1 MKAAEREFTI
11 LLVDDEEQILLGTSL
26 MLRNGGFSHVE
37 AIRDSREVLPFLSGR
52 RVTVIILDL
61 FMPYLRGQ
69 ELIEI
74 IAREYPHM
82 PVIVMTATD
91 ELNTAVEC
99 MKRGA
104 FDYLVKP
111 VDKNRLISC
120 VRKALEVNSLKE
132 EVSSLKEHLL
142 CDEIKN
148 GAAFSHI
155 ITASKK
161 MRAIFHYMEVVAPSN
176 QPVLIYGETGTG
188 KELIA
193 RALHSL
199 SGCTGNFV
207 AVNSAG
213 LDDHMFS
220 DALFGHRKGSFT
232 GAEHERAGFI
242 GTAAKGTLF
251 LDEIGDLR
259 ETSQIKLLRLLQEQE
274 YYPVGSDTPKQSRA
288 RIVAA
293 TNRDPKELVKA
304 GVLRSDLYFRLCTH
318 QIDLPPLRKRLEDLQ
333 LLVDHF
339 LVKASNMFHREKPGY
354 SSELICLLSSYAF
367 PGNIRELESI
377 IFDAVARHESG
388 VLSLKNFRPQV
399 NQKVC
404 EGNRSEDQS
413 YGGNGVMLSHAGNFP
428 TLKQAEDLL
437 ISEAMRRTGNHQ
449 RNAASLLGISR
460 QALNKR
466 LHQK

>member
-1 MKAAEREFTI
+1 MIAAENEYTI

-26 MLRNGGFSHVE
+26 MLRNGGISHVE
-37 AIRDSREVLPFLSGR
+37 TIQDSREVLPFLSQHK
-52 RVTVIILDL
+52 VTVIILDL
-61 FMPYLRGQ
+61 FMPYVRGQ

-74 IAREYPHM
+74 IAREYPHIPM
-82 PVIVMTATD
+82 IVMTASD
-91 ELNTAVEC
+91 KLETAVAC
-99 MKRGA
+99 MKTGA

-120 VRKALEVNSLKE
+120 LKKALEVTSLRE
-132 EVSSLKEHLL
+132 EVSSLREHLL
-142 CDEIKN
+142 CDKIKN
-148 GAAFSHI
+148 GAAFSQI
-155 ITASKK
+155 VTVSKK
-161 MRAIFHYMEVVAPSN
+161 MRAIFHYMEVIAPTN
-176 QPVLIYGETGTG
+176 QPILIYGETGTG

-193 RALHSL
+193 RALHTL

-232 GAEHERAGFI
+232 GADHERAGFI
-242 GTAAKGTLF
+242 GTADRGTLF
-251 LDEIGDLR
+251 LDEIGDLH

-274 YYPVGSDTPKQSRA
+274 YYQVGSDIPKQSKA

-293 TNRDPKELVKA
+293 TNRNPKELVTA
-304 GVLRSDLYFRLCTH
+304 GDLRSDLYFRLCTH
-318 QIDLPPLRKRLEDLQ
+318 QIDLPPLRERFEDLP

-339 LVKASNMFHREKPGY
+339 LAKASNMFHKEKPKY
-354 SSELICLLSSYAF
+354 PYELISLLSAYHF

-377 IFDAVARHESG
+377 IFDAVARHNSG
-388 VLSLKNFRPQV
+388 VLSVKNLKHRV
-399 NQKVC
+399 DQKAW
-404 EGNRSEDQS
+404 EGNKAEDQTYTGS
-413 YGGNGVMLSHAGNFP
+413 GVVLSHDGCFP
-428 TLKQAEDLL
+428 TLKQAENLL

-449 RNAASLLGISR
+449 RIAASLLGISR

-466 LHQK
+466 LHNK

>member
-1 MKAAEREFTI
+1 MKTAEKEFTI

-26 MLRNGGFSHVE
+26 MLRNGGFAHVE
-37 AIRDSREVLPFLSGR
+37 AIQDSREVVPFLSRR
-52 RVTVIILDL
+52 RVKVIILDL

-74 IAREYPHM
+74 IAREYPYI

-120 VRKALEVNSLKE
+120 VRKALEVNSLRE

-155 ITASKK
+155 ITVSKK
-161 MRAIFHYMEVVAPSN
+161 MRAIFHYMEVIAPSN
-176 QPVLIYGETGTG
+176 QPILIYGETGTG

-193 RALHSL
+193 RALHTL
-199 SGCTGNFV
+199 SGCMGNFV

-213 LDDHMFS
+213 LDDQMFS
-220 DALFGHRKGSFT
+220 DALFGHRKGAFT
-232 GAEHERAGFI
+232 GADQERAGLI
-242 GTAAKGTLF
+242 GTANKGTLF
-251 LDEIGDLR
+251 LDEIGDLH

-274 YYPVGSDTPKQSRA
+274 YYPVGSDTPKKSGA

-293 TNRDPKELVKA
+293 TNRNPKELVSA
-304 GVLRSDLYFRLCTH
+304 GTLRSDLYFRLCTH
-318 QIDLPPLRKRLEDLQ
+318 QIDLPALRERLEDLQ
-333 LLVDHF
+333 PLVEHF
-339 LVKASNMFHREKPGY
+339 LVKASNVFHKEKPEY
-354 SSELICLLSSYAF
+354 LSETISLLSSYDF

-377 IFDAVARHESG
+377 IFDAVARHDCG
-388 VLSLKNFRPQV
+388 VLSLKTFKSQV
-399 NQKVC
+399 NQKMWK
-404 EGNRSEDQS
+404 GNKFGDQA
-413 YGGNGVMLSHAGNFP
+413 YNGTGVMLSYDGNFP
-428 TLKQAEDLL
+428 TLKQAESFL

-466 LHQK
+466 LQQK